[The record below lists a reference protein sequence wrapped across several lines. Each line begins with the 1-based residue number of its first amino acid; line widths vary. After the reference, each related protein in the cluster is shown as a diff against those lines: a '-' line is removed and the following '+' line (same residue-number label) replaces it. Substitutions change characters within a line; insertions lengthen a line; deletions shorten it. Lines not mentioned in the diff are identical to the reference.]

1 MGQTMSLLDRWLEKH
16 TMNQWERE
24 ALNWEKWNDDVVAQ
38 KNDVTMI
45 AGGCEML
52 RVAEDGFYV
61 RGVRVPADE
70 QEAETVYRAF
80 KEMLTWANIN
90 RR

>member
-1 MGQTMSLLDRWLEKH
+1 MKWFDRLLEKQA
-16 TMNQWERE
+16 MNKWEE
-24 ALNWEKWNDDVVAQ
+24 WNDDVVAQ
-38 KNDVTMI
+38 ENDVTMI

-52 RVAEDGFYV
+52 RVAQDGFYV
-61 RGVRVPADE
+61 RGQRVAADN

-80 KEMLTWANIN
+80 KEFLTWAEMN

>member
-1 MGQTMSLLDRWLEKH
+1 MRKDNESWDF
-16 TMNQWERE
+16 
-24 ALNWEKWNDDVVAQ
+24 WNEDVAFQ
-38 KNDVTMI
+38 KNDVTMF

-61 RGVRVPADE
+61 RGVQVPADD
-70 QEAETVYRAF
+70 QEAKTVYRAF

>member
-1 MGQTMSLLDRWLEKH
+1 MRKDNESWDF
-16 TMNQWERE
+16 
-24 ALNWEKWNDDVVAQ
+24 WNEDVAFQ
-38 KNDVTMI
+38 KNDVTMF

-61 RGVRVPADE
+61 RGVRVPADA

>member
-1 MGQTMSLLDRWLEKH
+1 MSKDNESWDF
-16 TMNQWERE
+16 
-24 ALNWEKWNDDVVAQ
+24 WNDDVVAQ
-38 KNDVTMI
+38 ESNVTMI

-61 RGVRVPADE
+61 RGVRVPADD

-80 KEMLTWANIN
+80 KEMLTWANLN

>member
-1 MGQTMSLLDRWLEKH
+1 MSLLDRWLEKH
-16 TMNQWERE
+16 TMDKWERE
-24 ALNWEKWNDDVVAQ
+24 DLMWKSEDDDVVAQ
-38 KNDVTMI
+38 KNDITMI

-61 RGVRVPADE
+61 RGIRVPADD

-80 KEMLTWANIN
+80 KEMLTWANLN